1 MIQESLVHLN
11 DKWDDVHPDA
21 WCKILYLEKDK
32 VVQKFYILE
41 REVTIDGKVGSEFDG
56 ERYLFSHEPLVSFRR
71 NKIKYM
77 REHLE
82 NLILLKNFI
91 SIFLFHRKVVK

>member
-1 MIQESLVHLN
+1 MLYYSLDLYKMIQCLQKVCNNTYFTHIWIYVIQESLVHLYR
-11 DKWDDVHPDA
+11 KWDSVDPDA

-56 ERYLFSHEPLVSFRR
+56 ER
-71 NKIKYM
+71 
-77 REHLE
+77 
-82 NLILLKNFI
+82 
-91 SIFLFHRKVVK
+91 